1 MLVPMLC
8 NELICHCGP
17 REKMLSAFFSISRS
31 CFTISNSR
39 LRRRTSSRLR
49 GLMSTAWEGFGAVLR
64 QLLAALMDRRV
75 RNAQF
80 TGYVRNRL
88 PTGLSQSHRLPLKL
102 GCVGLLNL
110 LHDPFSPSGIVYS
123 KISLLHNFGVRS
135 PSPAQ
140 RGRAP

>member
-1 MLVPMLC
+1 
-8 NELICHCGP
+8 
-17 REKMLSAFFSISRS
+17 
-31 CFTISNSR
+31 
-39 LRRRTSSRLR
+39 
-49 GLMSTAWEGFGAVLR
+49 MSTAWEGFRAVLR
-64 QLLAALMDRRV
+64 QLLAPLMDRRV

-88 PTGLSQSHRLPLKL
+88 PTGLSQSHHLTLKL

-135 PSPAQ
+135 K
-140 RGRAP
+140 RYGRFDKEISSCAK